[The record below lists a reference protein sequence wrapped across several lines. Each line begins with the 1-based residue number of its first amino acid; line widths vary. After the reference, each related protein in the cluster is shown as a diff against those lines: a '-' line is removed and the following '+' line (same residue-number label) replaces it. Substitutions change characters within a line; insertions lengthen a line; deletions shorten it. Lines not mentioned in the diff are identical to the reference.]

1 MLRKLIT
8 AFLLEHTQHNER
20 HLASLGDKDLLK
32 LYDETRDTINSLADL

>member
-20 HLASLGDKDLLK
+20 HLASLGDMALLK
-32 LYDETRDTINSLADL
+32 LYDETRDTINSIADI